1 MRKVI
6 IFMLTI
12 SLLFAFVAC
21 AKKEEQK
28 GPYLAKV
35 GNTKITQADLE
46 REIKNL
52 PEFAQKLFEGS
63 GGKEKF
69 LDELIKKEL
78 LYQEALKKG
87 IDKDAEYQRKVEEF
101 KKLTLI
107 GQLLEKEIETKAKV
121 TDQDVKDYYEK
132 HKEELASVSQIRASH
147 ILVKTEEEAKK
158 ILERLKKGEDFAK
171 IAKKSSIDPGSAKNS
186 GDLGFFSSGQ
196 MVPEF
201 EAAAARL
208 KTGEISEPVK
218 TKFGYHIIKVT
229 DKKMGKPVEFEKVK
243 NVIFQRL
250 SAEKQKEFFD
260 SYIEDLKKSYK
271 VEINKETSLNSQ
283 QERRKK
289 KAHRKNL
296 NKQENLKKHLK
307 RKQKK
312 NKGKRT
318 DKDLPFSWRS
328 LKSLTYQETL
338 ALRLMERVKMRYL
351 SMLPLVCTVSLLI
364 SIQ

>member
-1 MRKVI
+1 MKRFTV
-6 IFMLTI
+6 FMLTI
-12 SLLFAFVAC
+12 SLLFAFGAC

-28 GPYLAKV
+28 GTYLAKV

-46 REIKNL
+46 RELKNL
-52 PEFAQKLFEGS
+52 PEFAQKLFEGA

-87 IDKDAEYQRKVEEF
+87 LDKDAEYLRKVEDF

-107 GQLLEKEIETKAKV
+107 GQLLDREIETKAKV
-121 TDQDVKDYYEK
+121 TDQDVKNYYEK
-132 HKEELASVSQIRASH
+132 HKEDLTSVSQIRASH
-147 ILVKTEEEAKK
+147 ILVKTEQEAKK

-171 IAKKSSIDPGSAKNS
+171 IAKKSSIDPGSAKNG

-208 KTGEISEPVK
+208 NIGEISEPVK

-229 DKKMGKPVEFEKVK
+229 DKKMGKPVEFEKAK

-271 VEINKETSLNSQ
+271 VEINKQAIANLSAGEEKKEGSQGKPEQPETQ
-283 QERRKK
+283 KETPKK
-289 KAHRKNL
+289 
-296 NKQENLKKHLK
+296 
-307 RKQKK
+307 
-312 NKGKRT
+312 
-318 DKDLPFSWRS
+318 
-328 LKSLTYQETL
+328 
-338 ALRLMERVKMRYL
+338 
-351 SMLPLVCTVSLLI
+351 
-364 SIQ
+364 

>member
-1 MRKVI
+1 MRKMLVFI
-6 IFMLTI
+6 LTI
-12 SLLFAFVAC
+12 SLILVFIAC

-28 GPYLAKV
+28 VPYLAKV

-52 PEFAQKLFEGS
+52 PEFAQKLFEGP

-87 IDKDAEYQRKVEEF
+87 LDKDAEYRRKVEEY

-171 IAKKSSIDPGSAKNS
+171 IAKKSSIDPGSAKNG

-229 DKKMGKPVEFEKVK
+229 DKKMGKPVEFEKAK
-243 NVIFQRL
+243 TVIFQRL
-250 SAEKQKEFFD
+250 SGEKQKEFFD
-260 SYIEDLKKSYK
+260 SYIESLKKSYK
-271 VEINKETSLNSQ
+271 VEIDKEAVSKLSAGEEKKDGLQGKPEQTEEPKETP
-283 QERRKK
+283 K
-289 KAHRKNL
+289 KAT
-296 NKQENLKKHLK
+296 
-307 RKQKK
+307 
-312 NKGKRT
+312 KGK
-318 DKDLPFSWRS
+318 KD
-328 LKSLTYQETL
+328 
-338 ALRLMERVKMRYL
+338 
-351 SMLPLVCTVSLLI
+351 
-364 SIQ
+364 

>member
-6 IFMLTI
+6 IFMVTI
-12 SLLFAFVAC
+12 SLVFAFVAC
-21 AKKEEQK
+21 AKKGEQK

-35 GNTKITQADLE
+35 GNTKITQTDLE

-87 IDKDAEYQRKVEEF
+87 IDKDAEYQRKVAEF

-147 ILVKTEEEAKK
+147 ILVKTEEDAKK

-171 IAKKSSIDPGSAKNS
+171 IAKKSSIDPGSAKNG

-208 KTGEISEPVK
+208 KTGEISDPVK

-229 DKKMGKPVEFEKVK
+229 DKKMGKPVEFEKVR

-250 SAEKQKEFFD
+250 SAERQKEFFD
-260 SYIEDLKKSYK
+260 SYIEGLKKSYK
-271 VEINKETSLNSQ
+271 VELNKEAISKLSTGEEKKEGA
-283 QERRKK
+283 QEKPAQAGESKETPKQKIKEKQRKK
-289 KAHRKNL
+289 
-296 NKQENLKKHLK
+296 
-307 RKQKK
+307 
-312 NKGKRT
+312 
-318 DKDLPFSWRS
+318 D
-328 LKSLTYQETL
+328 
-338 ALRLMERVKMRYL
+338 
-351 SMLPLVCTVSLLI
+351 
-364 SIQ
+364 

>member
-1 MRKVI
+1 MRKVVVLI
-6 IFMLTI
+6 LIVP
-12 SLLFAFVAC
+12 LLFAFVAC
-21 AKKEEQK
+21 AKKGGQK
-28 GPYLAKV
+28 GSDLAKV
-35 GNTKITQADLE
+35 GNVTITQAELE

-52 PEFAQKLFEGS
+52 PDFAQKIFAGI
-63 GGKEKF
+63 GGKERF
-69 LDELIKKEL
+69 LNELVKKEL

-87 IDKDAEYQRKVEEF
+87 LDKNTEYLKKVEEF

-132 HKEELASVSQIRASH
+132 HKQELASVSQIRASH
-147 ILVKTEEEAKK
+147 IIVKTEEDAKK

-171 IAKKSSIDPGSAKNS
+171 IAKKSSIDPGSAKNG

-208 KTGEISEPVK
+208 KPGEISEPVK

-229 DKKMGKPVEFEKVK
+229 DKKMGKPVEFEKVR

-250 SAEKQKEFFD
+250 SAERQKEFFD

-271 VEINKETSLNSQ
+271 VELNKETISKLSPGEERKEGA
-283 QERRKK
+283 QEKPDQAGESKETPKK
-289 KAHRKNL
+289 
-296 NKQENLKKHLK
+296 ET
-307 RKQKK
+307 
-312 NKGKRT
+312 KG
-318 DKDLPFSWRS
+318 
-328 LKSLTYQETL
+328 
-338 ALRLMERVKMRYL
+338 
-351 SMLPLVCTVSLLI
+351 
-364 SIQ
+364 